1 MLEPSH
7 NALLPAIPNKRY
19 FSIGEVGELC
29 NVKPHVL
36 RYWEQEFEQLSPMKR
51 RGNRRYY
58 QREDVLMIRQI
69 RSLLYEQ
76 GYTISGA
83 RLQLQTDSVR
93 LKDSRLEHKIKDEL
107 PIEAVEAVNPTETFL
122 AYQVQVS
129 QNMLNLVI
137 KDMIRELEAVLV
149 VLNGSQIRHSS

>member
-51 RGNRRYY
+51 
-58 QREDVLMIRQI
+58 EDVLVIRQI

-93 LKDSRLEHKIKDEL
+93 LKDTRLEHKIKDEL

-149 VLNGSQIRHSS
+149 VLNGSQIRHSL

>member
-7 NALLPAIPNKRY
+7 NALLPEIPNKRY
-19 FSIGEVGELC
+19 FIIGEVGELC

-36 RYWEQEFEQLSPMKR
+36 RYWEQEFPQLSPVKR

-58 QREDVLMIRQI
+58 QREDVLMIRRI

-83 RLQLQTDSVR
+83 RLQLQSETVVLKSTFEEMEDTLPLAESVPNQSMA
-93 LKDSRLEHKIKDEL
+93 L
-107 PIEAVEAVNPTETFL
+107 F
-122 AYQVQVS
+122 AYQAQVS
-129 QNMLNLVI
+129 QNMLNIVI
-137 KDMIRELEAVLV
+137 KDMIRELEAIAL
-149 VLNGSQIRHSS
+149 LLAKRA